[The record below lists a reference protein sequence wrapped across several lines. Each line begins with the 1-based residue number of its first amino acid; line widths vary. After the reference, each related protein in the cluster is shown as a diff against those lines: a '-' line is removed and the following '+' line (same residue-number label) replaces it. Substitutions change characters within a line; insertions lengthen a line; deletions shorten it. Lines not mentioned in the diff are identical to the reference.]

1 MKKNRIN
8 FLRRTQLLQSATLI
22 CVILMIISLVRVSA
36 LLPGVS
42 KEADKKKSQAK
53 AKIYEKE
60 YVRGSILDRNG
71 NTIAF
76 SQKPGGARTYSH
88 PYAFSNL
95 VGYWSKIYG
104 TYGVEKTMN
113 EELVHS
119 NCGANPKQKKGADV
133 SLTIDAALQ
142 ERAYKDIEKYKGS
155 VAVLDAKTGEI
166 LALAS
171 SPSFNVSEIE
181 DKWKKINE
189 KEGVF
194 LSNAYQNPVAPGS
207 VFKLITSKE
216 IVEAGIEREEVED
229 TGSITVNGQTI
240 RNYGGKAYGSIS
252 FREGFVKSSNVYFM
266 NRALKLGGLRLYK
279 TGKSFLLGEDIS
291 LDFATIHSNF
301 DLKGYEDNVV
311 ATTAF
316 GQGETLVTP
325 LQMAM
330 VTQSIANDGVMLK
343 PYLFK
348 SVVNGKGQTT
358 AEGKSEKLVETM
370 DTDTAQEIKEAMK
383 AAAQSY
389 GMSTVGEKE
398 YSIAAKTGT
407 AERGDGTNNA
417 WLVTFAPA
425 DNPQIAFAGIVEGG
439 EYSKYMIRS
448 IIQAYYKNFPEN
460 GSANGSD
467 NINFLTPKTTASTSV
482 TDENGNTVT
491 ASETTTTV
499 ITTQIEE

>member
-1 MKKNRIN
+1 M
-8 FLRRTQLLQSATLI
+8 
-22 CVILMIISLVRVSA
+22 
-36 LLPGVS
+36 S
-42 KEADKKKSQAK
+42 KEADQKKNQAK
-53 AKIYEKE
+53 AKVYEKE

-71 NTIAF
+71 SAIAF
-76 SQKPGGARTYSH
+76 SQKPGGKRTYSH

-113 EELVHS
+113 SELVHS
-119 NCGANPKQKKGADV
+119 DCGAGSKEKKGADV
-133 SLTIDAALQ
+133 TLTIDADLQ
-142 ERAYKDIEKYKGS
+142 ERAYKDIEKYNGS
-155 VAVLDAKTGEI
+155 VVVLNAKTGEI

-171 SPSFNVSEIE
+171 SPSFNISEIDDGE
-181 DKWKKINE
+181 KWKELNQ

-216 IVEAGIEREEVED
+216 IIEAGIEGEVVED
-229 TGSITVNGQTI
+229 TGALKVNGQTI

-252 FREGFVKSSNVYFM
+252 YREGFVKSSNVYFM

-279 TGKSFLLGEDIS
+279 AGRSFLLGQDIT
-291 LDFATIHSNF
+291 LDFATIRSNF
-301 DLKGYEDNVV
+301 DLKGYEDNII

-316 GQGETLVTP
+316 GQGETLITP

-348 SVVNGKGQTT
+348 SVVNGKGKTT
-358 AEGKSEKLVETM
+358 QEGKTEKLVETM
-370 DTDTAQEIKEAMK
+370 DVDTAQEIKDAMK
-383 AAAQSY
+383 EAGKSY
-389 GMSTVGEKE
+389 DLSRVGDED
-398 YSIAAKTGT
+398 YAIAAKTGT

-425 DNPQIAFAGIVEGG
+425 DHPQYVIV
-439 EYSKYMIRS
+439 
-448 IIQAYYKNFPEN
+448 
-460 GSANGSD
+460 ANR
-467 NINFLTPKTTASTSV
+467 LKTTEIGKTLAPVVEDLYDTLF
-482 TDENGNTVT
+482 DHH
-491 ASETTTTV
+491 
-499 ITTQIEE
+499 

>member
-1 MKKNRIN
+1 M
-8 FLRRTQLLQSATLI
+8 
-22 CVILMIISLVRVSA
+22 
-36 LLPGVS
+36 S
-42 KEADKKKSQAK
+42 KEADQKKSQAK
-53 AKIYEKE
+53 AKVYEKE

-71 NTIAF
+71 NAIAF
-76 SQKPGGARTYSH
+76 SEKPGGKRTYSH

-113 EELVHS
+113 TDLVHS
-119 NCGANPKQKKGADV
+119 NCGAGSKEKKGADV
-133 SLTIDAALQ
+133 TLTIDADLQ

-155 VAVLDAKTGEI
+155 VAVLNAKTGEI

-171 SPSFNVSEIE
+171 SPSFNVSEIDDE
-181 DKWKKINE
+181 EKWKEMNQ

-216 IVEAGIEREEVED
+216 IIEAGIEGEVVED
-229 TGSITVNGQTI
+229 TGSLKVNGQTI

-252 FREGFVKSSNVYFM
+252 YREGFVKSSNVYFM

-279 TGKSFLLGEDIS
+279 AGRSFLLGQDIS
-291 LDFATIHSNF
+291 LDFATIRSNF
-301 DLKGYEDNVV
+301 DLKDYEDNVI

-330 VTQSIANDGVMLK
+330 ITQSIANDGVMLK

-348 SVVNGKGQTT
+348 SVVNGKGKTT
-358 AEGKSEKLVETM
+358 QKGKTEKLVETM
-370 DTDTAQEIKEAMK
+370 DADTAQEIKEAMK
-383 AAAQSY
+383 EAGESY
-389 GMSTVGEKE
+389 ELSRVGEQE
-398 YSIAAKTGT
+398 YAIAAKTGT

-425 DNPQIAFAGIVEGG
+425 DNPQYVIV
-439 EYSKYMIRS
+439 
-448 IIQAYYKNFPEN
+448 
-460 GSANGSD
+460 ANR
-467 NINFLTPKTTASTSV
+467 LKTTEIGKTLAPV
-482 TDENGNTVT
+482 VEDLYNTLF
-491 ASETTTTV
+491 EHN
-499 ITTQIEE
+499 

>member
-171 SPSFNVSEIE
+171 SPSFDVSEIE

-279 TGKSFLLGEDIS
+279 TGKSFYLGKTFLLI
-291 LDFATIHSNF
+291 
-301 DLKGYEDNVV
+301 
-311 ATTAF
+311 
-316 GQGETLVTP
+316 
-325 LQMAM
+325 LQ
-330 VTQSIANDGVMLK
+330 QSI
-343 PYLFK
+343 
-348 SVVNGKGQTT
+348 
-358 AEGKSEKLVETM
+358 
-370 DTDTAQEIKEAMK
+370 
-383 AAAQSY
+383 
-389 GMSTVGEKE
+389 
-398 YSIAAKTGT
+398 
-407 AERGDGTNNA
+407 
-417 WLVTFAPA
+417 
-425 DNPQIAFAGIVEGG
+425 
-439 EYSKYMIRS
+439 
-448 IIQAYYKNFPEN
+448 
-460 GSANGSD
+460 
-467 NINFLTPKTTASTSV
+467 LTL
-482 TDENGNTVT
+482 
-491 ASETTTTV
+491 
-499 ITTQIEE
+499 I

>member
-1 MKKNRIN
+1 M
-8 FLRRTQLLQSATLI
+8 
-22 CVILMIISLVRVSA
+22 
-36 LLPGVS
+36 S

-53 AKIYEKE
+53 AKVYEKE

-113 EELVHS
+113 DALVHS
-119 NCGANPKQKKGADV
+119 DCSNGDKEKRGADV
-133 SLTIDAALQ
+133 TLTIDADLQ
-142 ERAYKDIEKYKGS
+142 ERAYKDIQKYKGS
-155 VAVLDAKTGEI
+155 VVVLNAKTGEI

-171 SPSFNVSEIE
+171 TPSFNVSEIE
-181 DKWKKINE
+181 DKWKEINE
-189 KEGVF
+189 QEGAF

-207 VFKLITSKE
+207 VFKLVTSKE
-216 IVEAGIEREEVED
+216 ILEAGIEKEEVED
-229 TGSITVNGQTI
+229 TGSLKINGQTI
-240 RNYGGKAYGSIS
+240 RNYGGKAYGSIA

-279 TGKSFLLGEDIS
+279 AGKSFLLGENIS
-291 LDFATIHSNF
+291 LDFATIRSNF
-301 DLKGYEDNVV
+301 DLKNYEDNVI

-330 VTQSIANDGVMLK
+330 ITQSIANDGEMLK

-348 SVVNGKGQTT
+348 SVVNGKGKTT
-358 AEGKSEKLVETM
+358 KEGKTEKLVKTM
-370 DTDTAQEIKEAMK
+370 EPDTAEEIKEAMK
-383 AAAQSY
+383 AAAESY
-389 GMSTVGEKE
+389 DLSKVGEQG

-425 DNPQIAFAGIVEGG
+425 NDPQYVIVAD
-439 EYSKYMIRS
+439 R
-448 IIQAYYKNFPEN
+448 
-460 GSANGSD
+460 
-467 NINFLTPKTTASTSV
+467 LKTTEIGKTLAPV
-482 TDENGNTVT
+482 VEDLYDMLFDANNEK
-491 ASETTTTV
+491 
-499 ITTQIEE
+499 

>member
-1 MKKNRIN
+1 M
-8 FLRRTQLLQSATLI
+8 
-22 CVILMIISLVRVSA
+22 
-36 LLPGVS
+36 
-42 KEADKKKSQAK
+42 
-53 AKIYEKE
+53 
-60 YVRGSILDRNG
+60 RGSILDRNG

-407 AERGDGTNNA
+407 AERGDGEG
-417 WLVTFAPA
+417 VSPGTFPA
-425 DNPQIAFAGIVEGG
+425 GNIPTRWFGT
-439 EYSKYMIRS
+439 
-448 IIQAYYKNFPEN
+448 
-460 GSANGSD
+460 GSASVGSGRD
-467 NINFLTPKTTASTSV
+467 TGSCFPKIARPLPRTFPTGGTTRLRMRLCTLRHSLRAFSPGAGTRRPRGPSAMKISSFARPSPTSVPMRHSPSRAIFPNSGRGRSPFLWTTRRFHTGDSRCASTVRSSI
-482 TDENGNTVT
+482 NT
-491 ASETTTTV
+491 
-499 ITTQIEE
+499 

>member
-425 DNPQIAFAGIVEGG
+425 DNPQYVIV
-439 EYSKYMIRS
+439 
-448 IIQAYYKNFPEN
+448 
-460 GSANGSD
+460 ANR
-467 NINFLTPKTTASTSV
+467 LKTTEIGKTLAPV
-482 TDENGNTVT
+482 VEDLYNTLFD
-491 ASETTTTV
+491 AN
-499 ITTQIEE
+499 

>member
-1 MKKNRIN
+1 MKKNKIN

-42 KEADKKKSQAK
+42 EEADKKKSQAK
-53 AKIYEKE
+53 AKVYEKE

-76 SQKPGGARTYSH
+76 SQKPGGTRTYSH

-113 EELVHS
+113 DVLVHS
-119 NCGANPKQKKGADV
+119 DCGNRDQEKRGADV
-133 SLTIDAALQ
+133 TLTIDAALQ
-142 ERAYKDIEKYKGS
+142 EQAYKDIKKYKGS
-155 VAVLDAKTGEI
+155 VVVMNAKTGEL

-171 SPSFNVSEIE
+171 SPTFNVTEIE
-181 DKWKKINE
+181 EKWKEINE

-194 LSNAYQNPVAPGS
+194 FSNAYQNPVAPGS

-216 IVEAGIEREEVED
+216 IIEAGIEKEEVED
-229 TGSITVNGQTI
+229 TGSLKVNGQTI
-240 RNYGGKAYGSIS
+240 RNYGGKAYGSIAY
-252 FREGFVKSSNVYFM
+252 REGFVKSSNVYFM

-279 TGKSFLLGEDIS
+279 TL
-291 LDFATIHSNF
+291 HSNF
-301 DLKGYEDNVV
+301 DLKDYEDNIV

-330 VTQSIANDGVMLK
+330 ITQSIANDGEMLK

-425 DNPQIAFAGIVEGG
+425 DNPQYVIV
-439 EYSKYMIRS
+439 
-448 IIQAYYKNFPEN
+448 
-460 GSANGSD
+460 ANR
-467 NINFLTPKTTASTSV
+467 LKTTEIGKTLAPV
-482 TDENGNTVT
+482 VEDLYNTLFD
-491 ASETTTTV
+491 AN
-499 ITTQIEE
+499 

>member
-1 MKKNRIN
+1 M
-8 FLRRTQLLQSATLI
+8 
-22 CVILMIISLVRVSA
+22 RVSA

-42 KEADKKKSQAK
+42 KEADKKKSEAK
-53 AKIYEKE
+53 AKVYEKE

-76 SQKPGGARTYSH
+76 SEKPGGKRTYSH

-113 EELVHS
+113 EALVHS
-119 NCGANPKQKKGADV
+119 DCGAGKKEKKGADV
-133 SLTIDAALQ
+133 TLTIDSDLQ
-142 ERAYKDIEKYKGS
+142 ERAYKDIEKYNGS

-171 SPSFNVSEIE
+171 SPSFNVSEVDDE
-181 DKWKKINE
+181 EKWKEMNQ

-216 IVEAGIEREEVED
+216 IIEAGIEGETVED
-229 TGSITVNGQTI
+229 TGSLKVNGQTI

-252 FREGFVKSSNVYFM
+252 YREGFVKSSNVYFM
-266 NRALKLGGLRLYK
+266 DRALKLGGLRLYK
-279 TGKSFLLGEDIS
+279 AGKSFLLGESIS
-291 LDFATIHSNF
+291 LDFATIRSNF
-301 DLKGYEDNVV
+301 DLKEYEDNIV

-330 VTQSIANDGVMLK
+330 ITQSIANDGVMLK

-348 SVVNGKGQTT
+348 SVVNGKGKTT
-358 AEGKSEKLVETM
+358 QEGKTEKLVETM
-370 DTDTAQEIKEAMK
+370 DADTAQEIKEAMK
-383 AAAQSY
+383 EAAESY
-389 GMSTVGEKE
+389 DLSRVGEQE
-398 YSIAAKTGT
+398 YAIAAKTGT

-425 DNPQIAFAGIVEGG
+425 DNPQYIIV
-439 EYSKYMIRS
+439 
-448 IIQAYYKNFPEN
+448 
-460 GSANGSD
+460 ANR
-467 NINFLTPKTTASTSV
+467 LKTTEIGKTLAPVVEDLYDTLF
-482 TDENGNTVT
+482 DHN
-491 ASETTTTV
+491 
-499 ITTQIEE
+499 

>member
-1 MKKNRIN
+1 M
-8 FLRRTQLLQSATLI
+8 
-22 CVILMIISLVRVSA
+22 
-36 LLPGVS
+36 
-42 KEADKKKSQAK
+42 
-53 AKIYEKE
+53 YEKE

-76 SQKPGGARTYSH
+76 SQKPGGKRTYSH
-88 PYAFSNL
+88 PYAFSNV

-113 EELVHS
+113 DVLVHS
-119 NCGANPKQKKGADV
+119 DCGAGSEEKKGADV
-133 SLTIDAALQ
+133 TLTIDADLQ

-155 VAVLDAKTGEI
+155 VVVLNAKTGEI

-171 SPSFNVSEIE
+171 SPSFNVSEVDDE
-181 DKWKKINE
+181 EKWKEMNQ

-216 IVEAGIEREEVED
+216 IIEAGIEGEEVDDE
-229 TGSITVNGQTI
+229 GSLRVNGQTI
-240 RNYGGKAYGSIS
+240 RNYGGKAYGSIAY
-252 FREGFVKSSNVYFM
+252 REGFVKSSNVYFM

-279 TGKSFLLGEDIS
+279 AGRSFLLGQDIS
-291 LDFATIHSNF
+291 LDFATIRSNF
-301 DLKGYEDNVV
+301 DLKDYEDNII

-330 VTQSIANDGVMLK
+330 ITQSIANDGVMLK

-348 SVVNGKGQTT
+348 SVINGKGKTMQQ
-358 AEGKSEKLVETM
+358 GKKEKLVDTM
-370 DTDTAQEIKEAMK
+370 EADTAQEIKEAMK

-389 GMSTVGEKE
+389 DLSRVGEEE
-398 YSIAAKTGT
+398 YEIAAKTGT

-417 WLVTFAPA
+417 WLVTYAPA
-425 DNPQIAFAGIVEGG
+425 DDPQYVIV
-439 EYSKYMIRS
+439 
-448 IIQAYYKNFPEN
+448 
-460 GSANGSD
+460 ANR
-467 NINFLTPKTTASTSV
+467 LKTTEIGKTLAPVVEDLYDTLF
-482 TDENGNTVT
+482 DHN
-491 ASETTTTV
+491 
-499 ITTQIEE
+499 

>member
-22 CVILMIISLVRVSA
+22 CVILMVISLVRVSA

-42 KEADKKKSQAK
+42 KEADKKKSEAK
-53 AKIYEKE
+53 AKVYEKE

-76 SQKPGGARTYSH
+76 SEKPGGKRTYTH

-113 EELVHS
+113 EALVHS
-119 NCGANPKQKKGADV
+119 DCGTGKKKKKGADV
-133 SLTIDAALQ
+133 TLTIDSDLQ
-142 ERAYKDIEKYKGS
+142 ERAYKDIEKYNGS
-155 VAVLDAKTGEI
+155 VVVLDAKTGEI

-171 SPSFNVSEIE
+171 SPSFNVSEVDDAE
-181 DKWKKINE
+181 KWKEMNQ

-216 IVEAGIEREEVED
+216 IIEAGIEGETVED
-229 TGSITVNGQTI
+229 TGSLKVNGQTI

-252 FREGFVKSSNVYFM
+252 YREGFVKSSNVYFM
-266 NRALKLGGLRLYK
+266 DRALKLGGLRLYK
-279 TGKSFLLGEDIS
+279 AGKSFLLGESIS
-291 LDFATIHSNF
+291 LDFATIRSNF
-301 DLKGYEDNVV
+301 DLKEYEDNIV

-330 VTQSIANDGVMLK
+330 ITQSIANDGVMLK

-348 SVVNGKGQTT
+348 SVVNGKGKTT
-358 AEGKSEKLVETM
+358 QKGKTEKLVETM
-370 DTDTAQEIKEAMK
+370 DADTAQEIKEAMK
-383 AAAQSY
+383 EAAESY
-389 GMSTVGEKE
+389 ELSRVGEQE
-398 YSIAAKTGT
+398 YAIAAKTGT

-425 DNPQIAFAGIVEGG
+425 DNPQYIIV
-439 EYSKYMIRS
+439 
-448 IIQAYYKNFPEN
+448 
-460 GSANGSD
+460 ANR
-467 NINFLTPKTTASTSV
+467 LKTTEIGKTLAPVVEDLYDTLF
-482 TDENGNTVT
+482 DHN
-491 ASETTTTV
+491 
-499 ITTQIEE
+499 

>member
-266 NRALKLGGLRLYK
+266 NRALKLG
-279 TGKSFLLGEDIS
+279 
-291 LDFATIHSNF
+291 
-301 DLKGYEDNVV
+301 
-311 ATTAF
+311 
-316 GQGETLVTP
+316 
-325 LQMAM
+325 
-330 VTQSIANDGVMLK
+330 NDGVMLK

-425 DNPQIAFAGIVEGG
+425 DNPQYVIV
-439 EYSKYMIRS
+439 
-448 IIQAYYKNFPEN
+448 
-460 GSANGSD
+460 ANR
-467 NINFLTPKTTASTSV
+467 LKTTEIGKTLAPV
-482 TDENGNTVT
+482 VEDLYNTLFD
-491 ASETTTTV
+491 AN
-499 ITTQIEE
+499 

>member
-1 MKKNRIN
+1 M
-8 FLRRTQLLQSATLI
+8 SE
-22 CVILMIISLVRVSA
+22 
-36 LLPGVS
+36 
-42 KEADKKKSQAK
+42 EADKKKSQAK
-53 AKIYEKE
+53 AKVYEKE

-76 SQKPGGARTYSH
+76 SQKPGGTRTYSH

-113 EELVHS
+113 DVLVHS
-119 NCGANPKQKKGADV
+119 DCGNRDQEKRGADV
-133 SLTIDAALQ
+133 TLTIDAALQ
-142 ERAYKDIEKYKGS
+142 EQAYKDIKKYKGS
-155 VAVLDAKTGEI
+155 VVVMNAKTGEL

-171 SPSFNVSEIE
+171 SPTFNVTEIE
-181 DKWKKINE
+181 EKWKEINE

-194 LSNAYQNPVAPGS
+194 FSNAYQNPVAPGS

-216 IVEAGIEREEVED
+216 IIEAGIEKEEVED
-229 TGSITVNGQTI
+229 TGSLKVNGQTI
-240 RNYGGKAYGSIS
+240 RNYGGKAYGSIAY
-252 FREGFVKSSNVYFM
+252 REGFVKSSNVYFM

-279 TGKSFLLGEDIS
+279 TGRSFLLGEDIS
-291 LDFATIHSNF
+291 LDFATLHSNF
-301 DLKGYEDNVV
+301 DLKDYEDNIV

-330 VTQSIANDGVMLK
+330 ITQSIANDGEMLK

-348 SVVNGKGQTT
+348 SVVNGKGKTT
-358 AEGKSEKLVETM
+358 QEGKTEKLVKTM
-370 DTDTAQEIKEAMK
+370 DADTAEEIKEVMK
-383 AAAQSY
+383 EAGESY
-389 GMSTVGEKE
+389 GLSEVGEQG

-425 DNPQIAFAGIVEGG
+425 DDPQYIIV
-439 EYSKYMIRS
+439 
-448 IIQAYYKNFPEN
+448 
-460 GSANGSD
+460 ANR
-467 NINFLTPKTTASTSV
+467 LKTTEIGKTLAPVVEDLYDTLF
-482 TDENGNTVT
+482 DHE
-491 ASETTTTV
+491 
-499 ITTQIEE
+499 

>member
-1 MKKNRIN
+1 M
-8 FLRRTQLLQSATLI
+8 
-22 CVILMIISLVRVSA
+22 RVSA

-216 IVEAGIEREEVED
+216 IVEAGIEREEVE
-229 TGSITVNGQTI
+229 
-240 RNYGGKAYGSIS
+240 AYGSIS

-425 DNPQIAFAGIVEGG
+425 DNPQYVIV
-439 EYSKYMIRS
+439 
-448 IIQAYYKNFPEN
+448 
-460 GSANGSD
+460 ANR
-467 NINFLTPKTTASTSV
+467 LKTTEIGKTLAPV
-482 TDENGNTVT
+482 VEDLYNTLFD
-491 ASETTTTV
+491 AN
-499 ITTQIEE
+499 

>member
-1 MKKNRIN
+1 M
-8 FLRRTQLLQSATLI
+8 
-22 CVILMIISLVRVSA
+22 
-36 LLPGVS
+36 
-42 KEADKKKSQAK
+42 
-53 AKIYEKE
+53 
-60 YVRGSILDRNG
+60 RGSILDRNG

-76 SQKPGGARTYSH
+76 SEKPGGKRTYSH

-113 EELVHS
+113 TDLVHS
-119 NCGANPKQKKGADV
+119 DCGAGSKEKKGADV
-133 SLTIDAALQ
+133 TLTIDADLQ

-155 VAVLDAKTGEI
+155 VAVLNAKTGEI

-171 SPSFNVSEIE
+171 SPSFNVSDIDDEE
-181 DKWKKINE
+181 KWKEMNQ

-216 IVEAGIEREEVED
+216 IIEAGIEGEVVED
-229 TGSITVNGQTI
+229 TGSLKVNGQTI

-252 FREGFVKSSNVYFM
+252 YREGFVKSSNVYFM

-279 TGKSFLLGEDIS
+279 AGRSFLLGQDIS
-291 LDFATIHSNF
+291 LDFATIRSNF
-301 DLKGYEDNVV
+301 DLKDYEDNVI

-330 VTQSIANDGVMLK
+330 ITQSIANDGVMLK

-348 SVVNGKGQTT
+348 SVVNGKGKTT
-358 AEGKSEKLVETM
+358 QKGKTEKLVETM
-370 DTDTAQEIKEAMK
+370 DADTAQEIKEAMK
-383 AAAQSY
+383 EAGDSY
-389 GMSTVGEKE
+389 ELSRVGEQE
-398 YSIAAKTGT
+398 YTIAAKTGT

-425 DNPQIAFAGIVEGG
+425 DNPQYVIV
-439 EYSKYMIRS
+439 
-448 IIQAYYKNFPEN
+448 
-460 GSANGSD
+460 ANR
-467 NINFLTPKTTASTSV
+467 LKTTEIGKTLAPV
-482 TDENGNTVT
+482 VEDLYNTLF
-491 ASETTTTV
+491 EHN
-499 ITTQIEE
+499 

>member
-1 MKKNRIN
+1 M
-8 FLRRTQLLQSATLI
+8 
-22 CVILMIISLVRVSA
+22 RVSA

-42 KEADKKKSQAK
+42 KEADKKKSEAK
-53 AKIYEKE
+53 AKVYEKE

-76 SQKPGGARTYSH
+76 SEKPGGKRTYTH

-113 EELVHS
+113 EALVHS
-119 NCGANPKQKKGADV
+119 DCGAGKKKKKGADV
-133 SLTIDAALQ
+133 TLTIDSDLQ
-142 ERAYKDIEKYKGS
+142 ERAYKDIEKYNGS

-171 SPSFNVSEIE
+171 SPSFNVSEVDDAE
-181 DKWKKINE
+181 KWKEMNQ

-216 IVEAGIEREEVED
+216 IIEAGIEGETVED
-229 TGSITVNGQTI
+229 TGSLKVNGQTI

-252 FREGFVKSSNVYFM
+252 YREGFVKSSNVYFM

-279 TGKSFLLGEDIS
+279 AGKSFLLGEAIS
-291 LDFATIHSNF
+291 LDFATIRSNF
-301 DLKGYEDNVV
+301 DLKEYEDNIV

-330 VTQSIANDGVMLK
+330 ITQSIANDGVMLK

-348 SVVNGKGQTT
+348 SVVNGKGKTT
-358 AEGKSEKLVETM
+358 QKGKTEKLVETM
-370 DTDTAQEIKEAMK
+370 DADTAQEIKEAMK
-383 AAAQSY
+383 EAAESY
-389 GMSTVGEKE
+389 ELSRVGEQG
-398 YSIAAKTGT
+398 YAIAAKTGT

-425 DNPQIAFAGIVEGG
+425 DNPQYIIV
-439 EYSKYMIRS
+439 
-448 IIQAYYKNFPEN
+448 
-460 GSANGSD
+460 ANR
-467 NINFLTPKTTASTSV
+467 LKTTEIGKTLAPVVEDLYDTLF
-482 TDENGNTVT
+482 DHN
-491 ASETTTTV
+491 
-499 ITTQIEE
+499 